1 MVQSTLISERPATNN
16 VLMRRCVPGCC
27 LGKKVW
33 NTENAADERYHGVR
47 QGHVVAMT
55 GDGVNDAP
63 ALRRADIGIAM
74 GTGTAVS
81 LSR

>member
-1 MVQSTLISERPATNN
+1 
-16 VLMRRCVPGCC
+16 
-27 LGKKVW
+27 
-33 NTENAADERYHGVR
+33 
-47 QGHVVAMT
+47 MT

-81 LSR
+81 LSRKHELCRNRTVPATICCWSAAVPQRERNVELLSR